1 MELRYASITSHR
13 ARSLTL
19 WAGAALFSLILNIA
33 LFGLMPNLISDVPDM
48 LENTDLIQMVNVV
61 RVKRPETPVKKKK
74 IKKEIEKKIPK
85 EVTALKKTLQQKQVL
100 RMKQLPFEINP
111 KIPVVPGTLPS
122 PPMEN
127 IALQGPG
134 LKGAYKIG
142 EIDGPLTPL
151 AQAPPVY
158 PLRAKRLGIEGW
170 VNVKF
175 IVNEQGSVDGIEILK
190 ANPEKIFEQSVIRC
204 VTSWRFAPGTIEGV
218 PVKTQV
224 LTTIRFELE

>member
-33 LFGLMPNLISDVPDM
+33 LFGLMPSLISDVPDM

-61 RVKRPETPVKKKK
+61 RVKRPETPPKEKESKKQ
-74 IKKEIEKKIPK
+74 IEKKIPK
-85 EVTALKKTLQQKQVL
+85 EVSTLKKPVEYKQNL
-100 RMKQLPFEINP
+100 LMQQLPFEINP
-111 KIPVVPGTLPS
+111 KLPIGPGTLPS

-127 IALQGPG
+127 IALQGHG
-134 LKGAYKIG
+134 LKGAYEIG

-175 IVNEQGSVDGIEILK
+175 IVNEQGSVDGIEIIE

-224 LTTIRFELE
+224 MTTIRFELE